1 MGVFPHILK
10 NIVSS
15 ISSPDDTCCGRFLQ
29 VSRFSFY
36 TLFCGKRS
44 HYNMTCGGL
53 FDGNHIAVKTGRT
66 GENPLTLSKALQSHR
81 VKLLSTYGALELA
94 AVPEI
99 FDQNWM
105 RNLFSCH
112 K

>member
-15 ISSPDDTCCGRFLQ
+15 ISSPDETCCGKFLQ

-36 TLFCGKRS
+36 TFSCGNRS
-44 HYNMTCGGL
+44 HCNKTCGGL

-81 VKLLSTYGALELA
+81 VKLLSTYVALELA
-94 AVPEI
+94 AIPGM
-99 FDQNWM
+99 FDQN
-105 RNLFSCH
+105 
-112 K
+112 